1 MDYGQSGDEQI
12 VFHWGVDVSAHAADG
27 LLSPSP
33 GYFAA
38 ATIRGGRCQS
48 IWLIFI
54 KEFPT
59 CQFSHRG
66 RCSPHRKRNLCF
78 LGCLLAASFQ
88 YPQGWVRTGE
98 NVTVIKED
106 GSKPAERF
114 NAINRDKDATALL
127 VYEAGA
133 KPRQVLTQRQI
144 HDAIDTG
151 IQKQVDATQEDLVY
165 FRSTS
170 GFGCVADFNYTHKP
184 TLVERD
190 GMYGYSYGYTCETY
204 KGAVTGEYFV
214 AFDDAGISHRMTV
227 EALQTEWERNKEAL
241 SAIIDSLKPA
251 L

>member
-1 MDYGQSGDEQI
+1 MSVQPPGPMFSAPKKKSVLPWVLAGAGVI
-12 VFHWGVDVSAHAADG
+12 VLAVM
-27 LLSPSP
+27 L
-33 GYFAA
+33 FAA
-38 ATIRGGRCQS
+38 VLVAGLFGAGSKVNTAES
-48 IWLIFI
+48 
-54 KEFPT
+54 PT
-59 CQFSHRG
+59 
-66 RCSPHRKRNLCF
+66 
-78 LGCLLAASFQ
+78 LAASFQ

-114 NAINRDKDATALL
+114 NAINRHKDATALL

-190 GMYGYSYGYTCETY
+190 GMYGYSYG
-204 KGAVTGEYFV
+204 
-214 AFDDAGISHRMTV
+214 
-227 EALQTEWERNKEAL
+227 
-241 SAIIDSLKPA
+241 
-251 L
+251 